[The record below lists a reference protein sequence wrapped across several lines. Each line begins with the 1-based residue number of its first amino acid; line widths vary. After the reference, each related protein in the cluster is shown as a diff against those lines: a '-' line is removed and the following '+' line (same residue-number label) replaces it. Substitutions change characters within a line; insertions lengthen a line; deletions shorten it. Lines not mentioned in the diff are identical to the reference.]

1 MAHQSSLPRS
11 PLLRS
16 AVRRATLQRSSP
28 AFRCALALLFI
39 TTLSATLIAQ
49 DRRTVTEP
57 RIPPACTRLEA
68 SLSAPHGL
76 LSDADERRLDTERI
90 QQAIDHCASG
100 RAVELHGSGD
110 RNVFLAAPFHLQP
123 GVTLLIDADTVL
135 YASRNPRDFDVSPGS
150 CGVIDQNGHGCKP
163 FIVADHA
170 PHSAIMGDGAID
182 GRGGA
187 TLLGQTTS
195 WWDLAHIA
203 KINDTKQNCTR
214 MLIVR
219 ESDDF
224 TLYRITLRNSPNFH
238 VAVEKTNGFTAWG
251 VKIDTPATARNTDG
265 IDPSA
270 SSDVSIL
277 HSYIRT
283 GDDSVAIKAGRL
295 GAASHIT
302 VAHNHFYSGHGMSIG
317 SETSGG
323 VDAVRVSDLTIDG
336 ADNGIRIKSDPSRGG
351 LVEDVVY
358 DDVCIRN
365 VRNPIILTPK
375 YTLAHGDLLPVYR
388 DITLKDVHVV
398 TPGQVTLEG
407 FDATHQLGV
416 ALDNVFADGLP
427 ASAIHASNTTITLSP
442 RLGNLIPAGG
452 LTGENVS
459 IVQQPGSAAG
469 TPVACEA
476 RFEEYPANPT
486 APRSATPAP
495 PVDNTLYVAADGS
508 GDFYSIQ
515 RALDAAPADGAMLLI
530 APGTYRE
537 TISVTK
543 PNIELRGS
551 NPDASKTVIVFNK
564 SAGSSGGTLHSAT
577 AEIHGDNFRAENL
590 TFANDWNATH
600 VQVFAGSQALAVLIN
615 ADKAVFN
622 NVRFLGNQDTLYA
635 GSRNCTPDGE
645 ACIPTR
651 QYFTHCYIEGNVDF
665 IFGDS
670 KAVFDHCEIHST
682 PHSEGFVTAQSKH
695 YPTEDSGFVFNH
707 CTLTAAPGAANIW
720 LGRPWRPYAKV
731 IFLNTEMGAH
741 IVPAGWREWH
751 PGETHSIETVYYAEY
766 NSTGPGAHPG
776 ERDLHT
782 KLLTAAEAAKF
793 ETKTFFDG
801 WDPAAQ

>member
-1 MAHQSSLPRS
+1 LA
-11 PLLRS
+11 
-16 AVRRATLQRSSP
+16 QRSSLLSGLP
-28 AFRCALALLFI
+28 FHSARVLLVASALAGSLL
-39 TTLSATLIAQ
+39 AQ
-49 DRRTVTEP
+49 DRRTVLEP
-57 RIPPACTRLEA
+57 HIPPVCTKLEA
-68 SLSAPHGL
+68 VLSAPQGL
-76 LSDADERRLDTERI
+76 LTDADERRTDKDTERI
-90 QQAIDHCASG
+90 QKAIDQCG
-100 RAVELHGSGD
+100 GGKAVELHGAGD
-110 RNVFLAAPFHLQP
+110 KNVFLAAPFRLQP
-123 GVTLLIDADTVL
+123 GVTLLIDANTVL
-135 YASRNPRDFDVSPGS
+135 YASRNPRDYDVTSGS
-150 CGVIDQNGHGCKP
+150 CGVVDQNGHGCKP
-163 FIVADHA
+163 FILADHA

-182 GRGGA
+182 ARGGE

-214 MLIVR
+214 ILIVR

-224 TLYRITLRNSPNFH
+224 ILYRITLRNSPNFH

-251 VKIDTPATARNTDG
+251 VKIDTPATSRNTDG

-270 SSDVSIL
+270 STDISIL

-283 GDDSVAIKAGRL
+283 GDDNVAIKAGRA
-295 GAASHIT
+295 GASSHIT

-323 VDAVRVSDLTIDG
+323 VSAVRVSDLTIDG

-351 LVEDVVY
+351 LVHDVVY
-358 DDVCIRN
+358 EDVCIRN
-365 VRNPIILTPK
+365 VRNPIILTPY
-375 YTLAHGDLLPVYR
+375 YTTFPGDLLPIYR

-398 TPGQVTLEG
+398 TTGWVTLQG
-407 FDATHQLGV
+407 FDAQRKLAVT
-416 ALDNVFADGLP
+416 LDNVFTDNVFAEGPP
-427 ASAIHASNTTITLSP
+427 ASAIHASNSAITLGP
-442 RLGNLIPAGG
+442 RLGNLIS
-452 LTGENVS
+452 TGDLAKENVT
-459 IVQQPGSAAG
+459 VTQLPGSTAG
-469 TPVACEA
+469 KPVACDA
-476 RFEEYPANPT
+476 RFEDYPANPT

-495 PVDNTLYVAADGS
+495 PVDNTLYVAADGT

-515 RALDAAPADGAMLLI
+515 QALDVAPANGATLLI

-551 NPDASKTVIVFNK
+551 NADASRTIIVFDK
-564 SAGSSGGTLHSAT
+564 SAGTSGGTLHSAT
-577 AEIHGDNFRAENL
+577 AEIRADNFRAENL
-590 TFANDWNATH
+590 TFANDWTATH
-600 VQVFAGSQALAVLIN
+600 AQVPVGSQALAVLVA
-615 ADKAVFN
+615 ADKAVFS

-635 GSRNCTPDGE
+635 GSRNCAPDGE
-645 ACIPTR
+645 PCIPTR
-651 QYFTHCYIEGNVDF
+651 QYFTHCYVEGNVDF

-682 PHSEGFVTAQSKH
+682 PHSEAFLTAQSKH
-695 YPTEDSGFVFNH
+695 YPAEDSGFVFNH
-707 CTLTAAPGAANIW
+707 CTLTAASGAANIW

-741 IVPAGWREWH
+741 ILPAGWREWH

-776 ERDLHT
+776 ERDPHT
-782 KLLTAAEAAKF
+782 KLLTAAEAAQF

-801 WDPAAQ
+801 WDPASP

>member
-1 MAHQSSLPRS
+1 MTRRCFLGRPSLSS
-11 PLLRS
+11 
-16 AVRRATLQRSSP
+16 
-28 AFRCALALLFI
+28 CALSLLVVSA
-39 TTLSATLIAQ
+39 LSAILHAQ
-49 DRRTVTEP
+49 DRRTVIEP
-57 RIPPACTRLEA
+57 HIPAVCAKLEA
-68 SLSAPHGL
+68 SLSALHGL

-90 QQAIDHCASG
+90 QQAIDHCGASK
-100 RAVELHGSGD
+100 AVELHGSGD
-110 RNVFLAAPFHLQP
+110 RNVFLAAPLHLQP
-123 GVTLLIDADTVL
+123 GVTLLIDANTVL
-135 YASRNPRDFDVSPGS
+135 YASRNPRDYDVTPGS
-150 CGVIDQNGHGCKP
+150 CGVVDQNGHGCKP
-163 FIVADHA
+163 FIIAAHA

-182 GRGGA
+182 GRGGEA
-187 TLLGQTTS
+187 LLGQKTS

-214 MLIVR
+214 LLIVH

-224 TLYRITLRNSPNFH
+224 ILYRITLRNSPNFH

-265 IDPSA
+265 IDPSG
-270 SSDVSIL
+270 STDVSIL

-283 GDDSVAIKAGRL
+283 GDDNVAIKAGRA
-295 GAASHIT
+295 GGSSHIT

-323 VDAVRVSDLTIDG
+323 VNAVHVSDLTIDG

-351 LVEDVVY
+351 LVQDVVY
-358 DDVCIRN
+358 EDVCIRN

-375 YTLAHGDLLPVYR
+375 YTLAQGDLLPVYR
-388 DITLKDVHVV
+388 DITLKDVRVV
-398 TPGQVTLEG
+398 TPGQITLEG
-407 FDATHQLGV
+407 FDAKHELGV
-416 ALDNVFADGLP
+416 TLDNVSAEGLA
-427 ASAIHASNTTITLSP
+427 ASAIHASNVAITIGP
-442 RLGNLIPAGG
+442 RIGNLIPTGG
-452 LTGENVS
+452 VTGDNLTVT
-459 IVQQPGSAAG
+459 QQLGSAIGA
-469 TPVACEA
+469 PVACEA
-476 RFEEYPANPT
+476 RFEEYPANPS
-486 APRSATPAP
+486 APQSATPAP

-515 RALDAAPADGAMLLI
+515 KALDAAPADGAMLLI

-537 TISVTK
+537 TISITK

-551 NPDASKTVIVFNK
+551 NPDASKTIIVFNK

-615 ADKAVFN
+615 ADKAIFS

-635 GSRNCTPDGE
+635 GSRNCAPDGE
-645 ACIPTR
+645 ACVATR
-651 QYFTHCYIEGNVDF
+651 QYFSRCYIEGNVDF

-682 PHSEGFVTAQSKH
+682 PHSEGFLTAQSKH

-707 CTLTAAPGAANIW
+707 CTLTAAPDAENIW

-731 IFLNTEMGAH
+731 VFLNTEMGAH
-741 IVPAGWREWH
+741 ILPGGWREWH

-766 NSTGPGAHPG
+766 NSTGPGAHSG
-776 ERDLHT
+776 ERDPHT
-782 KLLTAAEAAKF
+782 KLLTAADAAEF
-793 ETKTFFDG
+793 ETKAFFNG